1 MRNRIIIESVIN
13 SYALL
18 DVLEDSDQVGVNDIR
33 RLGSVDDSVEALL
46 GVVLSER
53 RGLLVICVE
62 AFLERIDV
70 VVGAALERLACHVV
84 DHGHFGRVELF
95 VVGTTARF
103 VDETSCDTSDE
114 EIVFDLELNYCV
126 EFLVSML

>member
-1 MRNRIIIESVIN
+1 MIS

-33 RLGSVDDSVEALL
+33 RLGSVDNSVKALL

-53 RGLLVICVE
+53 RGLLVIGVE

-70 VVGAALERLACHVV
+70 VVGAALKRLTCHVV

-95 VVGTTARF
+95 VVGAAARF

-114 EIVFDLELNYCV
+114 EIVVDLELNYGV
-126 EFLVSML
+126 EFLVSMF

>member
-1 MRNRIIIESVIN
+1 MIN

-18 DVLEDSDQVGVNDIR
+18 DILEDSDQVGVNDIG
-33 RLGSVDDSVEALL
+33 RLGSVDDSVETFL

-53 RGLLVICVE
+53 RRLLVIGVE

-70 VVGAALERLACHVV
+70 VVGAALERLSSHVV

-95 VVGTTARF
+95 VVGAAARLM
-103 VDETSCDTSDE
+103 DETSCDASDE
-114 EIVFDLELNYCV
+114 EIVVDLELNYGV